1 MRHEGQRRGVR
12 HVVRGCYDR
21 VVMNEQF
28 HLAQVNIGRVKAPL
42 DSPQLASFVEQ
53 LAPINALADSAPGFV
68 WRLQTDAGNAT
79 SLRVLDDEWMMINMS
94 VWANIETLGDFVY
107 RSPHTA
113 VMRQRRQW
121 FEALDEAYTAL
132 WWVPAGHIP
141 TVADAEERILHL
153 RAHGPMPFAFTF
165 REPFAA
171 PGDEAKVAVD
181 EEFACP
187 A

>member
-1 MRHEGQRRGVR
+1 
-12 HVVRGCYDR
+12 
-21 VVMNEQF
+21 MNEQS

-53 LAPINALADSAPGFV
+53 LAPINALADAAPGFV
-68 WRLQTDAGNAT
+68 WRLQTEGGDAT
-79 SLRVLDDEWMMINMS
+79 SFRVLDDEWMMVNMS
-94 VWANIETLGDFVY
+94 VWTGIEALGDFVY
-107 RSPHTA
+107 RSPHTP

-121 FEALDEAYTAL
+121 FEALDEAYAAL

-141 TVADAEERILHL
+141 TVADAEKRILHL
-153 RAHGPMPFAFTF
+153 RAHGPTPFAFTF

-171 PGDEAKVAVD
+171 PGDDAAVAVD

>member
-1 MRHEGQRRGVR
+1 MTRD
-12 HVVRGCYDR
+12 Y
-21 VVMNEQF
+21 

-42 DSPQLASFVEQ
+42 DSPQLSGFIEQ
-53 LAPINALADSAPGFV
+53 LEPINALADAAPGFV
-68 WRLQTDAGNAT
+68 WRLQTEAGDAT
-79 SLRVLDDEWMMINMS
+79 SYRVLNDDWMMINMS
-94 VWANIETLGDFVY
+94 VWQSIGSLGDFVY

-121 FEALDEAYTAL
+121 FETLDEAYTAL
-132 WWVPAGHIP
+132 WWIPAGHIP
-141 TVADAEERILHL
+141 TVAEAEEHILHL
-153 RAHGPMPFAFTF
+153 RGHGPTPFAFTF

-171 PGDEAKVAVD
+171 PGESGPATID

>member
-1 MRHEGQRRGVR
+1 MTHHYR
-12 HVVRGCYDR
+12 
-21 VVMNEQF
+21 
-28 HLAQVNIGRVKAPL
+28 LAQVNIGRVKAPL
-42 DSPQLASFVEQ
+42 DSPQLAGFVEQ
-53 LAPINALADSAPGFV
+53 LEPINALADAAPGFI
-68 WRLQTDAGNAT
+68 WRLQTDAGDAT
-79 SLRVLDDEWMMINMS
+79 SYRVLNDDWMMINMS
-94 VWANIETLGDFVY
+94 VWESLESLGDFVY

-121 FEALDEAYTAL
+121 FDALDEAYTAL

-141 TVADAEERILHL
+141 SVAEAEERILHL
-153 RAHGPMPFAFTF
+153 RAHGPTLFAFTF

-171 PGDEAKVAVD
+171 PGDAQPATVD